1 MEETIVSG
9 EYWVD
14 KNLPDGES
22 TDKGQLVIHVSK
34 YLVISQAYFCGG
46 KTATVMGKDKFLKLY
61 KYSHYIPTH
70 QEMG

>member
-14 KNLPDGES
+14 KNLPENKS
-22 TDKGQLVIHVSK
+22 TDKGQLVIHASK

-46 KTATVMGKDKFLKLY
+46 KVTLMGKDKFLKAY
-61 KYSHYIPTH
+61 RYSHYIPTH
-70 QEMG
+70 IEMG